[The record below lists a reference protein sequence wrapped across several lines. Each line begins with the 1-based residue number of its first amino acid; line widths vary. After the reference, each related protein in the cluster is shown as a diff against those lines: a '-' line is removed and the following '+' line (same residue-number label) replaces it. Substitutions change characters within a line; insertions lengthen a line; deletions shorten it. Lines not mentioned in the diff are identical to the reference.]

1 MSFLF
6 KTKKEFIRYKKIYDK
21 REYDNK
27 GKPYLIVHSI
37 KEKREIEKN
46 SKLYDE
52 GKKKGILLNIAPIEP
67 TEKKY
72 LTIEE
77 NEKDSTDLNNL
88 YEDFLKV
95 VDRER
100 ILYWEN
106 NKIGII
112 TVLVVILILVYI
124 LS

>member
-52 GKKKGILLNIAPIEP
+52 GKEP
-67 TEKKY
+67 
-72 LTIEE
+72 
-77 NEKDSTDLNNL
+77 
-88 YEDFLKV
+88 
-95 VDRER
+95 
-100 ILYWEN
+100 
-106 NKIGII
+106 
-112 TVLVVILILVYI
+112 
-124 LS
+124 

>member
-21 REYDNK
+21 RQYDNK

-77 NEKDSTDLNNL
+77 NEKYSTDLNNL

-112 TVLVVILILVYI
+112 TVLVVILIMVYI